1 MKKPAMILGAFAVC
15 LSALAQTVEVKPY
28 GKTAAG
34 ENVEEYI
41 LKNDLGMSVKA
52 ITYGATITEISAPD
66 KFGNFDNVVLN
77 LPNLA
82 AYESNKNYI
91 CPIVG
96 RYGNRL
102 ANSQFKIGE
111 KTYNVDANEGKNSL
125 HGGKMGFN
133 RKVWKAEK
141 VKGKDFAGVKMSL
154 LSHDGD
160 MGFPG
165 NMNVEVFFKL
175 DNCNNFTIQYRATT
189 DKPTVCNLTWHPY
202 FNLAGAGNG
211 SILTHHFFVNAKQ
224 ISEVDEGLIPTGKL
238 IDVKDTP
245 FDFTSEGRAIGER
258 LTPRHSHP
266 QLEIP
271 MAGGAYDHNFI
282 LDKPV
287 DEMGVA
293 CKITCQKSGRVL
305 KIITQE
311 PCLQFYSGQGF
322 DGTVIG
328 ANGKAYYKH
337 AGMVVEPQHAPD
349 QPNQPNFFP
358 STLLTPGEVFTSVS
372 VYNFSTT
379 NPKEKKGGSWL
390 F

>member
-1 MKKPAMILGAFAVC
+1 MKKPAIILGAFAIC
-15 LSALAQTVEVKPY
+15 LSAFAQTVEVKSY

-34 ENVEEYI
+34 ENVDEYI
-41 LKNDLGMSVKA
+41 LKNDKGMVVKA

-96 RYGNRL
+96 RFGNRL

-111 KTYNVDANEGKNSL
+111 KTYTVDANEGKNSL
-125 HGGKMGFN
+125 HGGKLGFN

-141 VKGKDFAGVKMSL
+141 VKGKNFAGVKMSL
-154 LSHDGD
+154 LSPDGD

-165 NMNVEVFFKL
+165 NMNVEVFYKL

-211 SILTHHFFVNAKQ
+211 SILTHHFYVNAKQ

-238 IDVKDTP
+238 ICVKDTP

-258 LTPRHSHP
+258 LTPQHSHP

-287 DEMGVA
+287 DQMGVA

-305 KIITQE
+305 TITTQE

-337 AGMVVEPQHAPD
+337 AGMVVEPQRAPD

-358 STLLTPGEVFTSVS
+358 STILTPGEVFTSVS

-379 NPKEKKGGSWL
+379 NPKEKSGSWL